1 MKILGFIKKYMAV
14 IVLLVALVSLIEP
27 SSFSWVKTKYINWML
42 GIIMLCM
49 GVSLKP
55 SAFKIVFSHPKNVCI
70 GCLSQFTVMP
80 LLAWILTKIFALPP
94 ELAIGVIL
102 VGCCPGGT
110 ASNVIT
116 YLAKGDLALSVG
128 MTAVST
134 MLAPLLTP
142 LICWVL
148 AGTFVNVDIVSML
161 LSIFQVV
168 IIPILIGFALQY
180 LFPRFTERMNK
191 VLPALSSIVIALIV
205 GSVVS
210 ANAQQLKTVGLT
222 ILLVVALHNLS
233 GFGLGYLIGKLL
245 KIPHEQRVALS
256 IEVGMQNS
264 GLACSLATQHF
275 SALQMATVP
284 GAVFSVWHNI
294 AGAVV
299 AKIYSMRKEKESV

>member
-1 MKILGFIKKYMAV
+1 MAV

-180 LFPRFTERMNK
+180 LFPRFTERMNE

-210 ANAQQLKTVGLT
+210 ANAQQLQTVGLT

-233 GFGLGYLIGKLL
+233 GFGLGYLIGNLL

-299 AKIYSMRKEKESV
+299 AKIYSLRKSD

>member
-180 LFPRFTERMNK
+180 LFPRFTERMNE

-264 GLACSLATQHF
+264 GLACWLATQHF

-299 AKIYSMRKEKESV
+299 AKIYSLRKSD

>member
-27 SSFSWVKTKYINWML
+27 SSFSLVKTKYINWML

-180 LFPRFTERMNK
+180 LFPRFTERMNE

-299 AKIYSMRKEKESV
+299 AKFYSLRKSD

>member
-80 LLAWILTKIFALPP
+80 LLAWILTKIFALPS

-180 LFPRFTERMNK
+180 LFPRFTERMNE

-299 AKIYSMRKEKESV
+299 AKFYSLRKSD

>member
-1 MKILGFIKKYMAV
+1 MAV

-27 SSFSWVKTKYINWML
+27 SSFNWVKTKYINWML

-180 LFPRFTERMNK
+180 LFPRFTERMNE

-222 ILLVVALHNLS
+222 ILLVVALHNLL

-299 AKIYSMRKEKESV
+299 AKIYSLRKSD

>member
-180 LFPRFTERMNK
+180 LFPRFTERMNE

-222 ILLVVALHNLS
+222 ILLVVALHNLL

-299 AKIYSMRKEKESV
+299 AKIYSLRKSD

>member
-1 MKILGFIKKYMAV
+1 MAV

-27 SSFSWVKTKYINWML
+27 SSFCWVKTKYINWML

-80 LLAWILTKIFALPP
+80 LLAWILTKIFALPS

-180 LFPRFTERMNK
+180 LFPRFTERMNE

-205 GSVVS
+205 GLVVS

-222 ILLVVALHNLS
+222 ILLVVALHNLL

-299 AKIYSMRKEKESV
+299 AKIYSLRKSD